1 MPMSYREAPAKLFT
15 AWLVHDI
22 EEAITFPSTCDRL
35 ADQTGIERLRI
46 DQRQSWVAVGLMGA
60 VVALACRAG
69 AKTAGRSQFYRAVVA
84 GLEGHVATHIIASV
98 VQRRYTAGV
107 ATAVP
112 AMLPG
117 AVAARRELRGAGSP
131 LTPRDYLRGA
141 AILLP
146 AAMAC
151 QALARLFPKRRSSHQ

>member
-1 MPMSYREAPAKLFT
+1 MSYRTGPAKLFV
-15 AWLVHDI
+15 AWLIHDV
-22 EEAITFPSTCDRL
+22 EEAITFPATCDRL
-35 ADQTGIERLRI
+35 ANETGVDRLRI
-46 DQRQSWVAVGLMGA
+46 DHRQSWRAVGLMGA

-69 AKTAGRSQFYRAVVA
+69 VKTEGRSKFYRAVVA
-84 GLEGHVATHIIASV
+84 GLEGHVATHVVASA

-107 ATAVP
+107 VTAVP
-112 AMLPG
+112 VMLPG
-117 AVAARRELRGAGSP
+117 AAFARRKPRDARSP

-151 QALARLFPKRRSSHQ
+151 RALARKLPVRRERSA